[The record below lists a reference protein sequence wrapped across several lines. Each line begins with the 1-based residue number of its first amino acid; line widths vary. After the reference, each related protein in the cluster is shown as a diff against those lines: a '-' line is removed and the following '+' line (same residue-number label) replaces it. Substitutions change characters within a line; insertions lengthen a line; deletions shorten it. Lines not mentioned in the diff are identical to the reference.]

1 MRKENDDLKK
11 VLSQR
16 DVKIRVLE
24 IELEKLKAQREEN
37 KSDGSTE
44 GNAST
49 GNDEKP
55 AVNDQLEE
63 QQPDKSKEDVDASPA
78 TE

>member
-24 IELEKLKAQREEN
+24 IELEKLKTQREEN
-37 KSDGSTE
+37 KSEGSTE
-44 GNAST
+44 GNAS

>member
-11 VLSQR
+11 ILSQR

-24 IELEKLKAQREEN
+24 IELEKLKTQRESE
-37 KSDGSTE
+37 GSTE
-44 GNAST
+44 GNAS

-63 QQPDKSKEDVDASPA
+63 QQEAEKPKEEVDASPA

>member
-24 IELEKLKAQREEN
+24 IELEKLKAQQEEN
-37 KSDGSTE
+37 KNERSTE
-44 GNAST
+44 GNAS
-49 GNDEKP
+49 GNDDDKP

-63 QQPDKSKEDVDASPA
+63 QQPEKPKEEVEASSA